1 MSKKTRTAAEV
12 HKTHLPWI
20 IRFKGKAD
28 HAGSVRCEQCNKHIW
43 WIGKKEL
50 PKLLR
55 EVARNP
61 TKYRYEHNTIH
72 ELRRTT

>member
-1 MSKKTRTAAEV
+1 MKKPRTPAEV
-12 HKTHLPWI
+12 HKTHLPWVL
-20 IRFKGKAD
+20 RVERKGI
-28 HAGSVRCEQCNKHIW
+28 HAGSVRCAQCDKHIW
-43 WIGKKEL
+43 WVSQKEL

-61 TKYRYEHNTIH
+61 TKYRHEHNTIH